1 MMFVRLLL
9 SLFLALASGLA
20 LAAPAAPLLVDYN
33 HKAWRAE
40 DDVPQ
45 NVMKFAQTPDGWL
58 WIASANGLW
67 RFDGIRFERV
77 NTVYG
82 HRLKSDLLMGVNTMA
97 DGALVVAYQLNGI
110 SIFREGKPAQ
120 SFTEA
125 EGLPSGF
132 IYHIEPAPD
141 GYLWLATRNGIARL
155 APGDK
160 RFEVLGIN
168 ERLPVKAAY
177 HVLFA
182 RDGATWVATKDGVF
196 FRPKDSDHFTPA
208 WPRQT
213 LYALAQGPDGTV
225 WGADAGGRYYR
236 ILTSP
241 PSRATAPS
249 SPFKGSGMRFD
260 RNGVMWVLQGDALE
274 RRLAVD
280 SDNPAQRLTPQNG
293 LSGIAPGALFED
305 REGNIWVGTATGIDR
320 LRANRFRPVLP
331 NIILNEPTLLEGADG
346 QVWVGDSANPL
357 RSLGESGDSRTV
369 APIKLSAAAWDQQ
382 GALWYGW
389 DGALSRRASDGH
401 LSTYAPPDAQHG
413 AWMQA
418 IQPDADGGVWVSY
431 FAGGVYKVSNGSWVA
446 NGGVRGFPDATTIAI
461 TVDDQQHIWMGHS
474 NNSIS
479 VLSQGSAQRIVT
491 TLDSAQG
498 LNAGIVYRLYRDGA
512 AMWVTGEHGVF
523 LYRQGRFTQMT
534 GEKGELFR
542 AVSGIVHL
550 PGGELWLNGVEGAYR
565 ISAEALAAWLA
576 GRSRTVEFERF
587 GSQDGIQGHAS
598 GLAPSMYR
606 SASGRLWLATSNAIA
621 TIDPARIPRNPLA
634 PTVLI
639 HGAESGGKHFV
650 TDTVTSLTL
659 PKGSSE
665 LSLSF
670 TALNLSMPERV
681 KFRYRLAGLDEQ
693 WQQPVGRRE
702 AFYTNLAPGAYRFEV
717 VAANEDGVW
726 NTQGAALDIHIP
738 PTFTQTRWF
747 AALLVAAAVLAAWGA
762 YLLRMRV
769 VTRRMH
775 DRFVGRMTERSRI
788 ARTLHDTLLQS
799 IQGLI
804 ISFQSTAE
812 ALPSGSPERKRMEQK
827 LDIAE
832 KLLEEGRDQIMD
844 LRAAASP
851 EELYEALRQ
860 LGRQLTASGP
870 SNLITHVSGKP
881 VQLQLMVNEEV
892 YAIGREALLNAAR
905 HAGASNIWL
914 ELRYTAR
921 SFCLS
926 VRDDG
931 IGLAPEIQRAGG
943 CDGHWGLIGMRE
955 RAAGIGGQLRIAG
968 APGKGTEIA
977 IVVPAK
983 NAYDLR
989 IASDLGNQKVCDI
1002 PKPKEVRA
1010 GTSASRL

>member
-9 SLFLALASGLA
+9 SLFLALASGRA

-77 NTVYG
+77 NAVYG

-141 GYLWLATRNGIARL
+141 GYLWLATRNGVARL
-155 APGDK
+155 APDGK

-182 RDGATWVATKDGVF
+182 RDGATWVATMDGVF
-196 FRPKDSDHFTPA
+196 FRPKDSVHFTPA
-208 WPRQT
+208 WPRQM
-213 LYALAQGPDGTV
+213 LYALAQGPDGTI
-225 WGADAGGRYYR
+225 WGADAGSRYYR
-236 ILTSP
+236 VLTSQP
-241 PSRATAPS
+241 ATATVAS
-249 SPFKGSGMRFD
+249 SPFKGSGMHFD
-260 RNGVMWVLQGDALE
+260 RNGAMWVLQGDAVE
-274 RRLAVD
+274 RRVAVNND
-280 SDNPAQRLTPQNG
+280 DPTQRLTPQNG
-293 LSGIAPGALFED
+293 LSGVAPGAIFED

-331 NIILNEPTLLEGADG
+331 HIILDEPTLLEGADG
-346 QVWVGDSANPL
+346 QVWVGDAANPL
-357 RSLGESGDSRTV
+357 RSLGDNGDPRIV
-369 APIKLSAAAWDQQ
+369 APIKLSAAAWDRQ

-389 DGALSRRASDGH
+389 DGALHRRASDGQ
-401 LSTYAPPDAQHG
+401 LRTYAPPDAHQG
-413 AWMQA
+413 RWMQA

-431 FAGGVYKVSNGSWVA
+431 FAGGVYKVSNGNWVA
-446 NGGVRGFPDATTIAI
+446 NGGLAGFPDATTVAM
-461 TVDDQQHIWMGHS
+461 TVDDRQQIWMGHA
-474 NNSIS
+474 NNSIT
-479 VLSQGSAQRIVT
+479 VLSQGSQPRIVT
-491 TLDSAQG
+491 TLGSAQG
-498 LNAGIVYRLYRDGA
+498 LNTGIVYRLYRDGD

-534 GEKGELFR
+534 GDKGETFR
-542 AVSGIVHL
+542 AVSGIVRL
-550 PGGELWLNGVEGAYR
+550 PSGELWLNGVDGAYR
-565 ISAEALAAWLA
+565 ISTEALAAWLA
-576 GRSRTVEFERF
+576 GRARVVEFERF
-587 GSQDGIQGHAS
+587 GAQDGIQGHAS

-639 HGAESGGKHFV
+639 HGVESGGKHFV
-650 TDTVTSLTL
+650 TDAVAALTL

-665 LSLSF
+665 LALSF

-681 KFRYRLAGLDEQ
+681 KFRYRLDGLDEQ
-693 WQQPVGRRE
+693 WRQPVGRRE
-702 AFYTNLAPGAYRFEV
+702 AYYTNLAPGTYRFKV
-717 VAANEDGVW
+717 AAANEDGVW
-726 NTQGAALDIHIP
+726 NTEGAALDIHIP

-747 AALLVAAAVLAAWGA
+747 AALLVAAVLLAAWGA

-769 VTRRMH
+769 VTRRMQ
-775 DRFVGRMTERSRI
+775 DRFVGRMAERSRI

-812 ALPSGSPERKRMEQK
+812 ALPPGSPERQRIEHK

-851 EELYEALRQ
+851 EELYVALRQ
-860 LGRQLTASGP
+860 LGRQLSATSACDF
-870 SNLITHVSGKP
+870 ITQVSGKTM
-881 VQLQLMVNEEV
+881 QLQLLVNEEV
-892 YAIGREALLNAAR
+892 YAIGREALYNAAR
-905 HAGASNIWL
+905 HAKASNIWL
-914 ELRYTAR
+914 ELRYTPQHF
-921 SFCLS
+921 SLS

-943 CDGHWGLIGMRE
+943 CAGHWGLIGMRE
-955 RAAGIGGQLRIAG
+955 RAAGIGAQLSIAG

-977 IVVPAK
+977 IVLPAK

-989 IASDLGNQKVCDI
+989 IAGDIDHQQVCEI
-1002 PKPKEVRA
+1002 LKPNEGRA
-1010 GTSASRL
+1010 GASA

>member
-9 SLFLALASGLA
+9 SFVLGLA
-20 LAAPAAPLLVDYN
+20 GGFVFAAPAAPLLVDYN

-58 WIASANGLW
+58 WIASATGLW
-67 RFDGIRFERV
+67 RFDGIRFERA

-82 HRLKSDLLMGVNTMA
+82 QRLKSDLLMGVSTMP

-125 EGLPSGF
+125 DGLPSGF

-141 GYLWLATRNGIARL
+141 GGLWLATRNGVARL
-155 APGDK
+155 APDGK

-168 ERLPVKAAY
+168 ERLPVKPAY

-182 RDGATWVATKDGVF
+182 RDGATWVATKDGVLV
-196 FRPKDSDHFTPA
+196 RAKDSAQFAPA

-236 ILTSP
+236 IRTSP
-241 PSRATAPS
+241 PPGATAPR

-260 RNGVMWVLQGDALE
+260 RNGVMLVLQGDAVE

-280 SDNPAQRLTPQNG
+280 DDDPAQRLTPQNG
-293 LSGIAPGALFED
+293 LSGIAPGAIFED

-331 NIILNEPTLLEGADG
+331 HVILDEPTLLQGADG
-346 QVWVGDSANPL
+346 QVWVGDAANPL
-357 RSLGESGDSRTV
+357 RTLDDNGDSRTI
-369 APIKLSAAAWDQQ
+369 APIKLSAAAWDRD

-389 DGALSRRASDGH
+389 DGALHRRASDGQIN
-401 LSTYAPPDAQHG
+401 TYAPPATHHG
-413 AWMQA
+413 LWLQA
-418 IQPDADGGVWVSY
+418 IQPDADGGIWVSY
-431 FAGGVYKVSNGSWVA
+431 FAGGVYKVSNGNWVA
-446 NGGVRGFPDATTIAI
+446 NGGLRGFPEATTVAI
-461 TVDDQQHIWMGHS
+461 TVDEQQRIWMGHS

-479 VLSQGSAQRIVT
+479 VLSQGSDQRIVT
-491 TLDSAQG
+491 TLGSAQG
-498 LNAGIVYRLYRDGA
+498 LNTGIVYRLYRDGE

-542 AVSGIVHL
+542 AVSGIVRL
-550 PGGELWLNGVEGAYR
+550 PGGELWLNGVDGAYR
-565 ISAEALAAWLA
+565 ISTEALTAWLQ
-576 GRSRTVEFERF
+576 GHSRTVEFERF

-598 GLAPSMYR
+598 SLAPSMYR

-639 HGAESGGKHFV
+639 HGVESGGKHFV
-650 TDTVTSLTL
+650 TDSVTSLTL

-665 LSLSF
+665 LALSF

-681 KFRYRLAGLDEQ
+681 KFRYRLTGLDEQ

-702 AFYTNLAPGAYRFEV
+702 AYYTNLAPGAYRFEV
-717 VAANEDGVW
+717 TAANEDGVW

-747 AALLVAAAVLAAWGA
+747 DALLAAALLLAAWGA
-762 YLLRMRV
+762 YRLRMRV

-775 DRFVGRMTERSRI
+775 DRFVGRMIERSRI
-788 ARTLHDTLLQS
+788 ARALHDTLLQS
-799 IQGLI
+799 VQGLI

-812 ALPSGSPERKRMEQK
+812 ALPPGSPERQRIEQK

-832 KLLEEGRDQIMD
+832 QLLEEGRDQIMD

-851 EELYEALRQ
+851 EALYEALRQ

-870 SNLITHVSGKP
+870 SQLTTHVSGNP
-881 VQLQLMVNEEV
+881 VQLQLLVNEEV
-892 YAIGREALLNAAR
+892 YAIGREALCNAVR
-905 HAGASNIWL
+905 HAGAGNIWL
-914 ELRYTAR
+914 ELRYTPR

-943 CDGHWGLIGMRE
+943 CVGHWGLIGMRE
-955 RAAGIGGQLRIAG
+955 RAAGIGGQLRISG
-968 APGKGTEIA
+968 APRKGTEIL

-983 NAYDLR
+983 KAYDLR
-989 IASDLGNQKVCDI
+989 METSNQD
-1002 PKPKEVRA
+1002 
-1010 GTSASRL
+1010 